1 MRIIAILAGQS
12 LYKFRNEADQELY
25 QVALGHSDWKSLPR
39 GCIVG
44 LALIDEA
51 GPYDATIHDNPFAFG
66 PYLYHINDVVALE
79 QTIPYKGNLGLL
91 TLTEDV
97 CTQIKSQE
105 SVHTKVAEWCQ
116 LYPEVWGHEQLCGIS
131 IRQPPAEA
139 IMKGV
144 KRYENRTRSMFPIVK
159 KQKKEKK
166 EKKEKK

>member
-1 MRIIAILAGQS
+1 MRIIAILAGQA
-12 LYKFRNEADQELY
+12 LYTFRNEEDQQLY
-25 QVALGHSDWKSLPR
+25 QTAFGHSDWKSLPR

-51 GPYDATIHDNPFAFG
+51 GPYDATLHNDPFAFG

-91 TLTEDV
+91 SLTEDV

-105 SVHTKVAEWCQ
+105 SVRAKVEEWRQ

-144 KRYENRTRSMFPIVK
+144 KKYENRTRSILSIV
-159 KQKKEKK
+159 QKKEKNK
-166 EKKEKK
+166 